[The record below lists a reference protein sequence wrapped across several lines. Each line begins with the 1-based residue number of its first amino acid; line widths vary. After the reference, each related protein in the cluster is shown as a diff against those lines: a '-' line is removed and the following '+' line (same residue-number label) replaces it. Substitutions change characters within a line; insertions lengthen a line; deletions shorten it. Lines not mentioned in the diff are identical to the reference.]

1 MDWYEPEVR
10 ALEATLRAAQPLQ
23 GVVAFYGSSSIR
35 MWATLA
41 SDFSGLS
48 VVNLGFG
55 GATLA
60 ACVHFFERLVLPCSP
75 ASIVLYAGDND
86 LGDGRRPEDVAGSFR
101 ALRAKVQRHLP
112 AARLAF
118 VSIKPSPARAH
129 LRDRIEAANRL
140 VQGELAGWPA
150 AAYIDVYHAMLGA
163 DGRPRRELFLPDGLH
178 LSAEGYRLWAQVLNA
193 ERHKFA

>member
-23 GVVAFYGSSSIR
+23 GVIAFYGSSSIR
-35 MWATLA
+35 LWTTLA

-60 ACVHFFERLVLPCSP
+60 ACVHFFERLVLLCAP
-75 ASIVLYAGDND
+75 ASLVLYAGDND
-86 LGDGRRPEDVAGSFR
+86 LGDGRRPEEVVGSFR
-101 ALRAKVQRHLP
+101 ALRDKVQRHLP
-112 AARLAF
+112 RARFAF
-118 VSIKPSPARAH
+118 ISIKPSPARAH
-129 LRDRIEAANRL
+129 LRGRIEAANRL
-140 VQGELAGWPA
+140 VQVELAGWPA
-150 AAYIDVYHAMLGA
+150 AAYIDVYRPMLGA
-163 DGRPRRELFLPDGLH
+163 DGQPRRELFLADGLH

-193 ERHKFA
+193 ERYKFA